1 MTNKKLKTTALILGL
16 MLTAGNIAPVLAGQ
30 IVDDSENPTEKTITA
45 KNQNT
50 EARMANLKS
59 KADQEINRRITS
71 LNALNARIQA
81 MKKISDANKTGIATT
96 IQSQISAL
104 TTLQAKIK
112 ADTDLE
118 TLRADVQSITK
129 SYRIYALVIPQG
141 AITAAADRVLA
152 IVETMNALETKLQTR
167 ISEAKTAGKD
177 VASMETALADFKT
190 KLSDAKSE
198 AEAAVSEVSGLTPDE
213 GDQAKMQANLAAM
226 KSAKAK
232 IKTAHED
239 IVAARKDAM
248 EIIQTLKSFGNA
260 GTKTKTQAQTQTSA
274 GNSAE

>member
-1 MTNKKLKTTALILGL
+1 MTNSKLKTTALILGL
-16 MLTAGNIAPVLAGQ
+16 MITAGNIAPALAGQ
-30 IVDDSENPTEKTITA
+30 IVDDSENPTEKTITT

-50 EARMANLKS
+50 ETRMANLKS

-71 LNALNARIQA
+71 LNALNTRIQA
-81 MKKISDANKTGIATT
+81 MKKISDASKTSIANT

-141 AITAAADRVLA
+141 AITAAADRVLV
-152 IVETMNALETKLQTR
+152 IVETMTTLETKLQTR

-177 VASMETALADFKT
+177 VTSMETALADFKA
-190 KLSDAKSE
+190 KLSDAKSQ
-198 AEAAVSEVSGLTPDE
+198 AEAAVSEVSSLTPDE

-239 IVAARKDAM
+239 IVAARKDAT
-248 EIIQTLKSFGNA
+248 EIVKALRSMTR
-260 GTKTKTQAQTQTSA
+260 TQTQTSA
-274 GNSAE
+274 GTATE